1 LHLAS
6 STGILLGAVT
16 ESIAPDTQR
25 AWVDVDLDA
34 LVANARAFQ
43 SLVGA
48 PLLPMV
54 KADGYGLGALAVTR
68 ALERVDPWGYGVAT
82 IGEGAALRQAG
93 IGRPILVFSPLLP
106 NVARDCLAVDLRP
119 CLGDLAAL
127 EAWTGQSAAPFHLE
141 IDTGMRRS
149 GIPWDDADALS
160 RAADLVARAAGW
172 EGIFTHFHS
181 AESDL
186 AATRLQ
192 WARLHEFVAALG
204 RRPRFVHAANSGAGV
219 ADLGLGADF
228 ARPGIYLYGG
238 RVAGH
243 IPHPVAALRGRVL
256 ALRRI
261 ARGDTVSYGATW
273 AAEHATT
280 IATVAFGYGD
290 GLPRSLSNVGR
301 IELDGTTHS
310 VAGRV
315 TMDLS
320 MVDVGDAPVRI
331 GDVATAFGGLVGLD
345 DQAAAAGTIGYEL
358 LTALS
363 SRVVRR
369 YWTGGQVR

>member
-1 LHLAS
+1 M
-6 STGILLGAVT
+6 T
-16 ESIAPDTQR
+16 ESITPDTQR

-34 LVANARAFQ
+34 LVANARAFH
-43 SLVGA
+43 SLVRA

-54 KADGYGLGALAVTR
+54 KADGYGLGAVAVAR

-82 IGEGAALRQAG
+82 VGEGAVLRQAA

-106 NVARDCLAVDLRP
+106 DAVAGCLSEDLRP
-119 CLGDLAAL
+119 CLGDLAAV
-127 EAWTGQSAAPFHLE
+127 EAWIARSAAPFHLE

-149 GIPWDDADALS
+149 GIPWDDAESLS
-160 RAADLVARAAGW
+160 RVADLVAMAPGW

-181 AESDL
+181 AETDI

-192 WARLHEFVAALG
+192 WARLHEVIAALG
-204 RRPRFVHAANSGAGV
+204 LRPRFVHAANSGAGV
-219 ADLGLGADF
+219 ADLGLGADL

-243 IPHPVAALRGRVL
+243 TPHPVAALRGRVV

-301 IELDGTTHS
+301 IELDGATHP

-315 TMDLS
+315 TMDLT
-320 MVDVGDAPVRI
+320 MVDVGEAPIRI
-331 GDVATAFGGLVGLD
+331 GDVATAFGGLISLD
-345 DQAAAAGTIGYEL
+345 DQANAAGTIGYEL
-358 LTALS
+358 LTDLNA
-363 SRVVRR
+363 RVVRR